1 VRAMSSIANRL
12 ALLFLAVTLGA
23 MAFMYFYV
31 APSLE
36 SSLRDEKLRNLAAS
50 AQRYSEPVQRAL
62 DDDAPAPRL
71 DAAVRRAA
79 DMASVRVTLLGVGTG
94 TFGLQISTRSDSA
107 TTGNAGSLRF
117 AVASR
122 AARTGRLQTGSEE
135 GPQGRVGQAAIPLLY
150 RPPGSTQRVVGSVAV
165 FSEPLTDVEGNVA
178 LIRRRMLVAG
188 AIALIVAV
196 LAGYF
201 IARALSQRIKRLER
215 VARRVAGGDFSGRF
229 HTGRDDELGQL
240 AAALD
245 DMQRQLAELDSARKR
260 FIAIASHELRTPLF
274 SLGGF
279 IELLQDEEL
288 DDETRDRFLGQLR
301 EQVDRL
307 GKLATGLLD
316 LSKLEAGSLELRP
329 QRTDLG
335 ELARNVSNEFTP
347 ALAQHDSHLEVR
359 LPGGPVKAVCDPE
372 RVAQV
377 MRILIDNSLT
387 HTPKGTDMVVV
398 AGRRNGRVRLA
409 VGDFGPGID
418 QTMLPRIFEP
428 FITSDDAQGSGLGL
442 AIAHELA
449 ERMHGKLAV
458 ETSPGHTLFSLELPG

>member
-1 VRAMSSIANRL
+1 MSSIANRL
-12 ALLFLAVTLGA
+12 ALLFFAVTLGA
-23 MAFMYFYV
+23 MAFMYFFV
-31 APSLE
+31 APSLQ
-36 SSLRDEKLRNLAAS
+36 SSLRDEKLRNLAA
-50 AQRYSEPVQRAL
+50 AAERYSDPIQLAI
-62 DDDAPAPRL
+62 DSAAPAARL

-79 DMASVRVTLLGVGTG
+79 DAATARVTLLGVSTG
-94 TFGLQISTRSDSA
+94 TLGLQTYRRSDSFA
-107 TTGNAGSLRF
+107 TRDVGNLRF
-117 AVASR
+117 PVAVR
-122 AARTGRLQTGSEE
+122 AARTGLMQTASEQ
-135 GPQGRVGQAAIPLLY
+135 GPQGEVGEAALPLLY
-150 RPPGSTQRVVGSVAV
+150 NPPGRRGRVVGNVAV
-165 FSEPLTDVEGNVA
+165 FSAPLTEVEGNVA
-178 LIRRRMLVAG
+178 LIRRRILTAG
-188 AIALIVAV
+188 AIALVVAV

-229 HTGRDDELGQL
+229 HAGRDDELGQL

-279 IELLQDEEL
+279 IELLQDEDL
-288 DDETRDRFLGQLR
+288 DEETRDRFLGQVR
-301 EQVDRL
+301 QQVDRL
-307 GKLATGLLD
+307 AKLATGLLD
-316 LSKLEAGSLELRP
+316 LSKLEAGALELRP
-329 QRTDLG
+329 ARTDLG
-335 ELARNVSNEFTP
+335 ELARHVSNEFTP

-377 MRILIDNSLT
+377 MRILIDNALT
-387 HTPKGTDMVVV
+387 HTPKGTDMIVV

-409 VGDFGPGID
+409 VGDFGPGIHK
-418 QTMLPRIFEP
+418 TMLPRIFEP

-449 ERMHGKLAV
+449 ERMHGQLAV
-458 ETSPGHTLFSLELPG
+458 ETSPGHTLFTLELPG

>member
-1 VRAMSSIANRL
+1 
-12 ALLFLAVTLGA
+12 
-23 MAFMYFYV
+23 
-31 APSLE
+31 
-36 SSLRDEKLRNLAAS
+36 
-50 AQRYSEPVQRAL
+50 
-62 DDDAPAPRL
+62 
-71 DAAVRRAA
+71 
-79 DMASVRVTLLGVGTG
+79 VTLLGVSTG
-94 TFGLQISTRSDSA
+94 TLGLQTSVRSDSVA
-107 TTGNAGSLRF
+107 TRDVGSLRF
-117 AVASR
+117 TVAAR
-122 AARTGRLQTGSEE
+122 AARRGTMQTDTEQVA
-135 GPQGRVGQAAIPLLY
+135 QGHDVAQAALPLLY
-150 RPPGSTQRVVGSVAV
+150 RPPGRTDRAVGAIAV
-165 FSEPLTDVEGNVA
+165 FSAPLTEVEGNVA
-178 LIRRRMLVAG
+178 LIRRRILVAG

-201 IARALSQRIKRLER
+201 IARALSQRIRRLER

-229 HTGRDDELGQL
+229 HAGRDDELGQL
-240 AAALD
+240 ALALD

-279 IELLQDEEL
+279 IELLQDEDL
-288 DDETRDRFLGQLR
+288 DDETRDRFLGQIR
-301 EQVDRL
+301 EQVERL
-307 GKLATGLLD
+307 GRLATGLLD

-329 QRTDLG
+329 TRTDLG
-335 ELARNVSNEFTP
+335 ELARHVSNEFTP

-377 MRILIDNSLT
+377 MRILIDNALT

-409 VGDFGPGID
+409 VGDFGPGIH

-449 ERMHGKLAV
+449 ERMRGDLSV
-458 ETSPGHTLFSLELPG
+458 ETSPGHTLFTLELPG